1 MTNMKKLLAKIF
13 KKKLYKAEVIMT
25 KEKFT
30 AEYYSDSVN
39 KCLEWILVGLHESVY
54 GQPNDNEFTMT
65 KGVYGKLL
73 PLKVCQVNQGSIKL
87 MTYKEIDH
95 SDYMYMTERMV
106 FIPENI
112 LSLAKLE
119 KDSIYK

>member
-1 MTNMKKLLAKIF
+1 MKKLLAKLF

-25 KEKFT
+25 EDKFT
-30 AEYYSDSVN
+30 AEYYSDSIN

-54 GQPNDNEFTMT
+54 TGNDNSNFTLT
-65 KGVYGKLL
+65 KGVYGKLS
-73 PLKVCQVNQGSIKL
+73 PLRVCQLNPGSIKL
-87 MTYKEIDH
+87 MTYKEMNH
-95 SDYMYMTERMV
+95 SDYMYMTDRMV

-119 KDSIYK
+119 KNSLYK